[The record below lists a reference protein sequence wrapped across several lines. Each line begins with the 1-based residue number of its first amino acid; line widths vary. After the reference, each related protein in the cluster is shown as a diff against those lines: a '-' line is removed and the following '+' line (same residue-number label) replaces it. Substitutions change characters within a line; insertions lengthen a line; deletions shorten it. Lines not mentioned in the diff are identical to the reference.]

1 MGMGDAKKTSSSR
14 HNKIDARNE
23 INKNVQHRQGLNR
36 SKPDRALTLKEKID
50 KSPIP
55 NFDVIST

>member
-1 MGMGDAKKTSSSR
+1 MVTGDAKKTSSSR
-14 HNKIDARNE
+14 HKIDARNE

-36 SKPDRALTLKEKID
+36 SKPDRDLTLKEKID